1 MCHVMETSNI
11 QLKMIIFIQFFSESH
26 LIGLFGKCTINL
38 SFKKGIDCT
47 FFHDF
52 R

>member
-1 MCHVMETSNI
+1 METSNI

-26 LIGLFGKCTINL
+26 LVELFGKCTINL
-38 SFKKGIDCT
+38 SFKKGIDCA